1 MKTNKKFNSVRYSSA
16 NQEQTYLQTRLI
28 DLMPTLMLKVVQND
42 SGQFIFEHPK
52 FPDLRVEGIT
62 LAFVEEHVERAI
74 KRHFRGQS
82 NKHID
87 YLLNILL
94 S

>member
-1 MKTNKKFNSVRYSSA
+1 MSKRYNSTQYFSPV
-16 NQEQTYLQTRLI
+16 QEKTYLQTRLTI
-28 DLMPTLMLKVVQND
+28 LMPTLMSKVVQNEN
-42 SGQFIFEHPK
+42 GMFIFEHPE

-62 LAFVEEHVERAI
+62 SAFVEEHVERAV

-87 YLLNILL
+87 YLFNIL
-94 S
+94 SR